1 MTEQWPALSIPAS
14 TNNDYNKDL
23 IKDHIGVDMELLYTN
38 ASVSISELKKN
49 PTAVIDEADGF
60 PVAVLNHNKPA
71 AYLVPAAAFEAMM
84 EKLDDIELAKLVK
97 ERENQPTIR
106 VDPDDL

>member
-1 MTEQWPALSIPAS
+1 
-14 TNNDYNKDL
+14 
-23 IKDHIGVDMELLYTN
+23 MELLYTN

-49 PTAVIDEADGF
+49 PTAVIEEAAGF

-84 EKLDDIELAKLVK
+84 EKLDDLELAKLVR
-97 ERENQPTIR
+97 ERENEPTVR
-106 VDPDDL
+106 VDPSEL

>member
-1 MTEQWPALSIPAS
+1 
-14 TNNDYNKDL
+14 
-23 IKDHIGVDMELLYTN
+23 MELLYTN

>member
-1 MTEQWPALSIPAS
+1 
-14 TNNDYNKDL
+14 
-23 IKDHIGVDMELLYTN
+23 MELLYTN

-60 PVAVLNHNKPA
+60 RVAILNHNRPA

-97 ERENQPTIR
+97 ERENQPTVR
-106 VDPDDL
+106 VDPNDL

>member
-1 MTEQWPALSIPAS
+1 
-14 TNNDYNKDL
+14 
-23 IKDHIGVDMELLYTN
+23 MELLYTN

-71 AYLVPAAAFEAMM
+71 AYLVPVAAFEAMM

-97 ERENQPTIR
+97 QRANEPT
-106 VDPDDL
+106 VKVEPSEL

>member
-1 MTEQWPALSIPAS
+1 
-14 TNNDYNKDL
+14 
-23 IKDHIGVDMELLYTN
+23 MELLYTN

-60 PVAVLNHNKPA
+60 PVAVLNHNRPA

-97 ERENQPTIR
+97 EREHEPTVK
-106 VDPDDL
+106 VDPNDL

>member
-1 MTEQWPALSIPAS
+1 
-14 TNNDYNKDL
+14 
-23 IKDHIGVDMELLYTN
+23 MELLYTN

-106 VDPDDL
+106 VNPDDL

>member
-1 MTEQWPALSIPAS
+1 MFLKERL
-14 TNNDYNKDL
+14 
-23 IKDHIGVDMELLYTN
+23 MELLYTN

-84 EKLDDIELAKLVK
+84 EKLDDIELAKRVK
-97 ERENQPTIR
+97 ERENQPTIQ
-106 VDPDDL
+106 VDPNDL

>member
-1 MTEQWPALSIPAS
+1 
-14 TNNDYNKDL
+14 
-23 IKDHIGVDMELLYTN
+23 MELLFTN

-49 PTAVIDEADGF
+49 PTAVIEQAEGF

-84 EKLDDIELAKLVK
+84 EKLDDIELARLVK
-97 ERENQPTIR
+97 ERECEPTVQ
-106 VDPDDL
+106 VDPNDL

>member
-1 MTEQWPALSIPAS
+1 
-14 TNNDYNKDL
+14 
-23 IKDHIGVDMELLYTN
+23 MELLYTN

-49 PTAVIDEADGF
+49 PTAVIEGAEGF

-97 ERENQPTIR
+97 ERGNEPTIR
-106 VDPDDL
+106 VNPDDL

>member
-1 MTEQWPALSIPAS
+1 
-14 TNNDYNKDL
+14 
-23 IKDHIGVDMELLYTN
+23 MELLYTN

-84 EKLDDIELAKLVK
+84 ERLDDIELAKLVR

-106 VDPDDL
+106 VDPSEL

>member
-1 MTEQWPALSIPAS
+1 
-14 TNNDYNKDL
+14 
-23 IKDHIGVDMELLYTN
+23 MELLYTN

-49 PTAVIDEADGF
+49 PSAVIEHAGGF

-84 EKLDDIELAKLVK
+84 EKLDDIALAQLVR
-97 ERENQPTIR
+97 EREHEAIVEVR
-106 VDPDDL
+106 LDEL

>member
-1 MTEQWPALSIPAS
+1 
-14 TNNDYNKDL
+14 
-23 IKDHIGVDMELLYTN
+23 MELLYTN

-49 PTAVIDEADGF
+49 PTAVIEEAGGF

-84 EKLDDIELAKLVK
+84 EKIDDIELAKLVR
-97 ERENQPTIR
+97 ERENEPTVR
-106 VDPDDL
+106 VDPSEL

>member
-1 MTEQWPALSIPAS
+1 
-14 TNNDYNKDL
+14 
-23 IKDHIGVDMELLYTN
+23 MELLCTN

-49 PTAVIDEADGF
+49 PTAVIEEAGGF

-97 ERENQPTIR
+97 EREDEPTVR
-106 VDPDDL
+106 VDPSEL

>member
-1 MTEQWPALSIPAS
+1 
-14 TNNDYNKDL
+14 
-23 IKDHIGVDMELLYTN
+23 MELLYTN

-49 PTAVIDEADGF
+49 PTAVIDEAGGF

-97 ERENQPTIR
+97 EREHEPTVK
-106 VDPDDL
+106 VDPNDL

>member
-1 MTEQWPALSIPAS
+1 
-14 TNNDYNKDL
+14 
-23 IKDHIGVDMELLYTN
+23 MELLYTN

-97 ERENQPTIR
+97 ARENEPT
-106 VDPDDL
+106 VKVKPSDL

>member
-1 MTEQWPALSIPAS
+1 
-14 TNNDYNKDL
+14 
-23 IKDHIGVDMELLYTN
+23 MELLYTN

-49 PTAVIDEADGF
+49 PSAVIEQADGF

-84 EKLDDIELAKLVK
+84 ERLDDIELAKLVE
-97 ERENQPTIR
+97 ERENELTVTVQPN
-106 VDPDDL
+106 DL

>member
-1 MTEQWPALSIPAS
+1 
-14 TNNDYNKDL
+14 
-23 IKDHIGVDMELLYTN
+23 MELLYTN

-97 ERENQPTIR
+97 EREHEPTVK
-106 VDPDDL
+106 VDPNDL

>member
-1 MTEQWPALSIPAS
+1 
-14 TNNDYNKDL
+14 
-23 IKDHIGVDMELLYTN
+23 MELLYTN

-49 PTAVIDEADGF
+49 PTAVIEEAGGF

-97 ERENQPTIR
+97 EREDEPTVR
-106 VDPDDL
+106 VDPSEL

>member
-1 MTEQWPALSIPAS
+1 
-14 TNNDYNKDL
+14 
-23 IKDHIGVDMELLYTN
+23 MELLYTN

-84 EKLDDIELAKLVK
+84 ERLDDIELAKQVK
-97 ERENQPTIR
+97 EREHEPTIK
-106 VDPDDL
+106 VDPNEL

>member
-1 MTEQWPALSIPAS
+1 
-14 TNNDYNKDL
+14 
-23 IKDHIGVDMELLYTN
+23 MELLYTN

-49 PTAVIDEADGF
+49 PTAVIEEADGF

-84 EKLDDIELAKLVK
+84 EKLDDIELARLVK
-97 ERENQPTIR
+97 AREKERTVKVEL
-106 VDPDDL
+106 DDL

>member
-1 MTEQWPALSIPAS
+1 
-14 TNNDYNKDL
+14 
-23 IKDHIGVDMELLYTN
+23 MELLYTN

-97 ERENQPTIR
+97 ERENEPTVRI
-106 VDPDDL
+106 DPREL

>member
-1 MTEQWPALSIPAS
+1 
-14 TNNDYNKDL
+14 
-23 IKDHIGVDMELLYTN
+23 MELLYTN

-49 PTAVIDEADGF
+49 PTAVIEGAEGF

-84 EKLDDIELAKLVK
+84 E
-97 ERENQPTIR
+97 
-106 VDPDDL
+106 

>member
-1 MTEQWPALSIPAS
+1 
-14 TNNDYNKDL
+14 
-23 IKDHIGVDMELLYTN
+23 MELLYTN

-60 PVAVLNHNKPA
+60 PVAVLNHNRPA

-84 EKLDDIELAKLVK
+84 EKLDDIDLARLVK
-97 ERENQPTIR
+97 ERENEPTVR
-106 VDPDDL
+106 VDPSEL

>member
-1 MTEQWPALSIPAS
+1 
-14 TNNDYNKDL
+14 
-23 IKDHIGVDMELLYTN
+23 MELLYTN

-84 EKLDDIELAKLVK
+84 EKLDDIELAQLVK
-97 ERENQPTIR
+97 EREQEPTIK
-106 VDPDDL
+106 VSPDDL

>member
-1 MTEQWPALSIPAS
+1 
-14 TNNDYNKDL
+14 
-23 IKDHIGVDMELLYTN
+23 MELLYTN

-49 PTAVIDEADGF
+49 PTAVIEEADGF

-97 ERENQPTIR
+97 ARENEPT
-106 VDPDDL
+106 VKLDLDDL

>member
-1 MTEQWPALSIPAS
+1 
-14 TNNDYNKDL
+14 
-23 IKDHIGVDMELLYTN
+23 MELLYTN

-60 PVAVLNHNKPA
+60 PVAVLNHNRPA

-97 ERENQPTIR
+97 ERENQPTVR
-106 VDPDDL
+106 VDPNDL

>member
-1 MTEQWPALSIPAS
+1 
-14 TNNDYNKDL
+14 
-23 IKDHIGVDMELLYTN
+23 MELLYTN

-49 PTAVIDEADGF
+49 PSAVIAQADGF

-71 AYLVPAAAFEAMM
+71 AYLVPAAAFEALM

-97 ERENQPTIR
+97 EREHEPT
-106 VDPDDL
+106 VKVSPDDL